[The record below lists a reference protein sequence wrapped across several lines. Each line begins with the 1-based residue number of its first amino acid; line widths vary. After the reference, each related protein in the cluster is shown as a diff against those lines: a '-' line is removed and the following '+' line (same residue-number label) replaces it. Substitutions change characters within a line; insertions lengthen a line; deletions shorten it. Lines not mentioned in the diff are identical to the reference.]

1 LRRFSVQL
9 TQSAADDL
17 NRIPDELRAKILSA
31 IQGLCSNRFL
41 SGGNIKKLKGFKAP
55 LYRLRSG
62 DFRIIYQ
69 IKDPVVTVMRIIDR
83 QELERILK
91 RLKLGQG

>member
-9 TQSAADDL
+9 TQSASDDL

-31 IQGLCSNRFL
+31 IQGLSSNPFL
-41 SGGNIKKLKGFKAP
+41 SGGDIKKLKGFKAP

-62 DFRIIYQ
+62 DFRIVYQ

-83 QELERILK
+83 KELERILK
-91 RLKLGQG
+91 RLKLG

>member
-17 NRIPDELRAKILSA
+17 NRIPDELRGKILSA
-31 IQGLCSNRFL
+31 IQSLCSNRFL
-41 SGGNIKKLKGFKAP
+41 SRGNIKKLKGFKAP

-83 QELERILK
+83 KELERILK
-91 RLKLGQG
+91 RLKLG